1 MEHTDQ
7 MNPIQRRAR
16 CWGIYQR
23 RYNYWSEQV
32 TSQEQKDRNSVGSD
46 AHVDTRVRYTPYG
59 IPPYHRRGNFQ
70 MQDLTHVNMD
80 TDKKPP
86 EGKVERIR
94 QDETLGSWFKI
105 TIPFGIKY
113 EEKWLLSLIQKHCGV
128 PFTPVEF
135 HYEKMQAQFFVEN
148 ANIAFAL
155 RNVSGKIYNEA
166 KERISVFVDP
176 CDAPRSV
183 QKELRSAKV
192 EQMKLTLNRQNEGSQ
207 QFLHI
212 QRLRFD
218 PGLMTS
224 GMGTVQ
230 NPGNAMTTCLQ
241 LYGENVP
248 KLLSLD
254 LSNKKPYQLVG
265 LPNTMEHASHIKNL
279 NLPNTEVRGGTQ
291 SVKSAWE
298 MDKVQWLEPD
308 EMCADRNPVCNT
320 SPDEATSLSSI
331 LELFP
336 KLLCLDGQETPPA
349 THRGAEARQCLP
361 TCKGSFFGSN
371 ELKSLVLQFLQQYY
385 LIHDYGDRQYLLG
398 AYHDE
403 ACFSLTIP
411 FNSQDPASSSFYQ
424 YLEEN
429 RNMKKLKDPFLQVK
443 LLKHT
448 KCDIVGALCVL
459 PQTRHDFS
467 SFVVDTWFQTEMMLC
482 FSVNGVFKEVGGWS
496 QGCVRAFTRTFITIP
511 ATSSSLCI
519 VNDELFVREAS
530 PSERQSLHFPSQ
542 CLLPLPASCSSS
554 PQSSSELC
562 GLSPPSMG

>member
-1 MEHTDQ
+1 

-59 IPPYHRRGNFQ
+59 IPPYHQRGNFQ

-192 EQMKLTLNRQNEGSQ
+192 EQMKVRQSQHKLCTQSQTHLLPPFTTSASETLNSISNC
-207 QFLHI
+207 
-212 QRLRFD
+212 
-218 PGLMTS
+218 
-224 GMGTVQ
+224 
-230 NPGNAMTTCLQ
+230 AA
-241 LYGENVP
+241 
-248 KLLSLD
+248 D
-254 LSNKKPYQLVG
+254 LEQ
-265 LPNTMEHASHIKNL
+265 
-279 NLPNTEVRGGTQ
+279 
-291 SVKSAWE
+291 
-298 MDKVQWLEPD
+298 
-308 EMCADRNPVCNT
+308 
-320 SPDEATSLSSI
+320 
-331 LELFP
+331 
-336 KLLCLDGQETPPA
+336 
-349 THRGAEARQCLP
+349 
-361 TCKGSFFGSN
+361 
-371 ELKSLVLQFLQQYY
+371 
-385 LIHDYGDRQYLLG
+385 
-398 AYHDE
+398 
-403 ACFSLTIP
+403 
-411 FNSQDPASSSFYQ
+411 
-424 YLEEN
+424 
-429 RNMKKLKDPFLQVK
+429 
-443 LLKHT
+443 T
-448 KCDIVGALCVL
+448 K
-459 PQTRHDFS
+459 
-467 SFVVDTWFQTEMMLC
+467 
-482 FSVNGVFKEVGGWS
+482 
-496 QGCVRAFTRTFITIP
+496 
-511 ATSSSLCI
+511 
-519 VNDELFVREAS
+519 
-530 PSERQSLHFPSQ
+530 
-542 CLLPLPASCSSS
+542 
-554 PQSSSELC
+554 
-562 GLSPPSMG
+562 

>member
-1 MEHTDQ
+1 

-32 TSQEQKDRNSVGSD
+32 TSQEQKDGNSVGSD

-86 EGKVERIR
+86 ERKVERIR

-176 CDAPRSV
+176 CDAPHSV

-207 QFLHI
+207 KSLHI
-212 QRLRFD
+212 QRLRLD
-218 PGLMTS
+218 PGLMIS
-224 GMGTVQ
+224 GMGTAQ
-230 NPGNAMTTCLQ
+230 NPGNAETACLQ

-265 LPNTMEHASHIKNL
+265 LPNTVEHASHIKNL
-279 NLPNTEVRGGTQ
+279 NLSNTEV
-291 SVKSAWE
+291 KSAGE
-298 MDKVQWLEPD
+298 MDKVQQLEPD
-308 EMCADRNPVCNT
+308 EMCADRNPLCNT
-320 SPDEATSLSSI
+320 SPDEATSISSI

-336 KLLCLDGQETPPA
+336 KLLCLEGQETPPA

-361 TCKGSFFGSN
+361 RCKGSFFGSN
-371 ELKSLVLQFLQQYY
+371 ELKSLVLQFLQHYY
-385 LIHDYGDRQYLLG
+385 LIHDYGNRQRLLG

-411 FNSQDPASSSFYQ
+411 FNPQDPDPSSLCE

-429 RNMKKLKDPFLQVK
+429 RNMKKLKDPDLRV
-443 LLKHT
+443 LLLNHT
-448 KCDIVGALCVL
+448 KVDIVTSLCVF
-459 PQTRHDFS
+459 PKTEHDLS
-467 SFVVDTWFQTEMMLC
+467 SFVVDTWFQTETMIC
-482 FSVNGVFKEVGGWS
+482 FSVNGVFKEVEGRY
-496 QGCVRAFTRTFITIP
+496 QGCVRAFTRTFIATP

-519 VNDELFVREAS
+519 VNDELFVSDSSRSETESVLFIPMPACSAS
-530 PSERQSLHFPSQ
+530 SLPSR
-542 CLLPLPASCSSS
+542 
-554 PQSSSELC
+554 SSEQ
-562 GLSPPSMG
+562 

>member
-1 MEHTDQ
+1 NSLPLHTDQ

-248 KLLSLD
+248 K
-254 LSNKKPYQLVG
+254 
-265 LPNTMEHASHIKNL
+265 
-279 NLPNTEVRGGTQ
+279 
-291 SVKSAWE
+291 VKSAGQ
-298 MDKVQWLEPD
+298 MDKVQRLEPD

-371 ELKSLVLQFLQQYY
+371 ELKSLVLQFLQHYY
-385 LIHDYGDRQYLLG
+385 LIHDYGNRQRLLG

-411 FNSQDPASSSFYQ
+411 FHPEDPDPSSLCE

-429 RNMKKLKDPFLQVK
+429 RNMKKLKDPDLRV
-443 LLKHT
+443 LLLNHT
-448 KCDIVGALCVL
+448 KVDIVTSLCVF
-459 PQTRHDFS
+459 PKTEHDLS
-467 SFVVDTWFQTEMMLC
+467 SFVVDTWFQTVSSC
-482 FSVNGVFKEVGGWS
+482 FLSRAGLGMEGRY
-496 QGCVRAFTRTFITIP
+496 QGCVRAFTRTFIATP

-519 VNDELFVREAS
+519 VNDELFVSDSSRSETESVLFIPMPACSAS
-530 PSERQSLHFPSQ
+530 SLPSR
-542 CLLPLPASCSSS
+542 
-554 PQSSSELC
+554 SSEQQEMVHSFSVTS
-562 GLSPPSMG
+562 GMNFQK

>member
-1 MEHTDQ
+1 NSLPLHTDQ

-248 KLLSLD
+248 K
-254 LSNKKPYQLVG
+254 
-265 LPNTMEHASHIKNL
+265 
-279 NLPNTEVRGGTQ
+279 
-291 SVKSAWE
+291 VKSAWE

-411 FNSQDPASSSFYQ
+411 FNSQDPASAPANPHSGHTPTSYFPFSPRSSFYQ

-467 SFVVDTWFQTEMMLC
+467 SFVVDTWFQTVSSWVLLL
-482 FSVNGVFKEVGGWS
+482 VVAVGGWS